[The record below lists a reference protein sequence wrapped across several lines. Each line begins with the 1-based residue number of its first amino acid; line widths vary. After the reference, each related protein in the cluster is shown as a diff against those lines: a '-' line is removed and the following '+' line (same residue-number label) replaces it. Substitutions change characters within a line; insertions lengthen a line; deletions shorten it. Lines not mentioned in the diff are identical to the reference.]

1 MYGLGVDLGTSFT
14 AAATA
19 SAWAL
24 DMAPLAGQAVVTP
37 SVAYLDEKGALLT
50 GEAADRLGLQDPS
63 RAAREFKRRLGDPT
77 PVILDGAPY
86 SPTALMAALL
96 RSVVDTVSQ
105 AQGGPPDR
113 IVLTHPAV
121 WGPYR
126 REQFAGIPHLA
137 GLPRPQA
144 EPGSVAESDGPTVI
158 TITEPVAAATYY
170 CSTQPLPPDGL
181 LAVYDLGGGT
191 FDSAVVRNG
200 RDGLEIIG
208 TPEGIEWLG
217 GADFDQAIM
226 DHVDRQLDGAIT
238 ALDPTDPGT
247 ASILATLQ
255 RDCMLAKEAL
265 SSREQADI
273 TVPLPGSVRHVTVT
287 RKAFEQMITPSVE
300 TTMETFRRTLTAA
313 GITLQDLT
321 AVLLVGGSSQI
332 PLVTQLLRDTLR
344 RPILINTHPKH
355 AVALGAAMLSTDT
368 HTAHG
373 IPAPRR
379 RKPAAPA
386 RAAVLTGTPPAAAGH
401 DSGAPATTAARAG
414 AAPTAA
420 ERDSGAPAAAAADA
434 AAAVGTAAP
443 KPGRGAKHRAQPPAK
458 PERPASGPA
467 GDTRPAAEPTPTRR
481 WRSRLTDARFIVALI
496 VSFSVLGVAFA
507 FGNAPSDQPQVP
519 SANTATNAPSNQP
532 QVPSATAATKTPSN
546 QPQKP
551 SATAATKTP
560 SNQPQKPSATPK
572 TNTPSKRPMLKLE
585 DVQVHKPS
593 KLATVRPAVVG
604 AEHLVDRSPVFTSLP
619 DPLTGAV
626 LIPGASDDK
635 RLTSPADYLVFDVA
649 RDATVYVAFD
659 RRGAPELYNWWPA
672 WLNQQGFKR
681 TDMIIPTNDKD
692 QRYFVVFAKK
702 VPAGRV
708 TLGPNAATT
717 VYSTGYITLL
727 TAIG

>member
-1 MYGLGVDLGTSFT
+1 
-14 AAATA
+14 
-19 SAWAL
+19 
-24 DMAPLAGQAVVTP
+24 MAPLAGQAIVTP
-37 SVAYLDEKGALLT
+37 SVACVDEKGALLT
-50 GEAADRLGLQDPS
+50 GEAADRLGLQNPS
-63 RAAREFKRRLGDPT
+63 RAVREFKRRLGDPT

-105 AQGGPPDR
+105 AQGGPPNR

-126 REQFAGIPHLA
+126 REQFAAIPHLA

-144 EPGSVAESDGPTVI
+144 EPGSVAGSDGPTVI
-158 TITEPVAAATYY
+158 TTTEPVAAATYY

-238 ALDPTDPGT
+238 TLDPTDPGT

-265 SSREQADI
+265 STREQADI
-273 TVPLPGSVRHVTVT
+273 TVPLSGSVRHVTVT

-313 GITLQDLT
+313 GITLPDLT

-344 RPILINTHPKH
+344 RPIMINTHPKH

-373 IPAPRR
+373 APAPRR
-379 RKPAAPA
+379 SKRAAPA
-386 RAAVLTGTPPAAAGH
+386 TTAVLTGAAPTAAGH
-401 DSGAPATTAARAG
+401 DSGAPATTAVLTG

-420 ERDSGAPAAAAADA
+420 EGDSGAPATTAVLTGAAPTAAEGDSGAPAAAAAA
-434 AAAVGTAAP
+434 GAVGMAAP

-458 PERPASGPA
+458 SVRPASGPA
-467 GDTRPAAEPTPTRR
+467 GDTRPAAEPTPPRR
-481 WRSRLTDARFIVALI
+481 WWSRLTDARFLVALI
-496 VSFSVLGVAFA
+496 VSISVLGVAIA

-519 SANTATNAPSNQP
+519 SANTGANARSNQQ
-532 QVPSATAATKTPSN
+532 QVPSATAATMAPSN
-546 QPQKP
+546 QKP

-560 SNQPQKPSATPK
+560 SNQKPSATPGTK
-572 TNTPSKRPMLKLE
+572 ASSGQPDRAVITLE
-585 DVQVHKPS
+585 DVQVRTPS
-593 KLATVRPAVVG
+593 KLAAVRLAKLGTKPY
-604 AEHLVDRSPVFTSLP
+604 VDRGFSIASLP
-619 DPLTGAV
+619 APLTGAV
-626 LIPGASDDK
+626 LIPGASNDK
-635 RLTSPADYLVFDVA
+635 RLGAPADYLAFDLA
-649 RDATVYVAFD
+649 NDATGYVAFD
-659 RRGAPELYNWWPA
+659 RRGAPEMDNWWPA
-672 WLNQQGFKR
+672 WLHQQGFKR
-681 TDMIIPTNDKD
+681 TDMTIKTTDKD
-692 QRYFVVFAKK
+692 QGYLVVFSKK
-702 VPAGRV
+702 MPAGRV

-717 VYSTGYITLL
+717 ESSTTYITLI
-727 TAIG
+727 TAG

>member
-1 MYGLGVDLGTSFT
+1 MYGVGIDLGTSFT

-37 SVAYLDEKGALLT
+37 SVAYLDEKGTLLT
-50 GEAADRLGLQDPS
+50 GEAADRLGLQDPG

-126 REQFAGIPHLA
+126 REQFAAIPHLA

-144 EPGSVAESDGPTVI
+144 EPGSVAGSDGPTVI

-200 RDGLEIIG
+200 RDGLEIVG

-217 GADFDQAIM
+217 GADFDQAIV

-265 SSREQADI
+265 STREQADI

-344 RPILINTHPKH
+344 RPIMINTHPKH
-355 AVALGAAMLSTDT
+355 AVALGAAMLSADVRTER
-368 HTAHG
+368 G

-379 RKPAAPA
+379 PEP
-386 RAAVLTGTPPAAAGH
+386 
-401 DSGAPATTAARAG
+401 GAPATTAARTG
-414 AAPTAA
+414 APPTAA
-420 ERDSGAPAAAAADA
+420 GGDSGAPASASA
-434 AAAVGTAAP
+434 AAAVGAPAP
-443 KPGRGAKHRAQPPAK
+443 KARRGAKHRAQPLATSV
-458 PERPASGPA
+458 RPASGPA
-467 GDTRPAAEPTPTRR
+467 GHTRPAAVPPPARRR
-481 WRSRLTDARFIVALI
+481 WSRLAIARFVVALVVVFGLLGAVI
-496 VSFSVLGVAFA
+496 V
-507 FGNAPSDQPQVP
+507 FGTNAPSDRPQVP
-519 SANTATNAPSNQP
+519 GATSGTNAPSDRRDRM
-532 QVPSATAATKTPSN
+532 VI
-546 QPQKP
+546 
-551 SATAATKTP
+551 
-560 SNQPQKPSATPK
+560 
-572 TNTPSKRPMLKLE
+572 KLE
-585 DVQVHKPS
+585 DVQVRKPS
-593 KLATVRPAVVG
+593 KLTTVRPAKKG
-604 AEHLVDRSPVFTSLP
+604 AKHFVDRTVTIASLP
-619 DPLTGAV
+619 DPLTGGV
-626 LIPGASDDK
+626 LVPGASDDK

-659 RRGAPELYNWWPA
+659 GRGAPDVDNWWPA
-672 WLNQQGFKR
+672 WLNLQGFKP
-681 TDMIIPTNDKD
+681 TDMTIKTTDSA
-692 QRYFVVFAKK
+692 QGGLVVFAKE

-708 TLGPNAATT
+708 TLGPNAAT
-717 VYSTGYITLL
+717 STFSTSYVTLV
-727 TAIG
+727 TAYG

>member
-1 MYGLGVDLGTSFT
+1 MYGVGIDLGTSFT

-24 DMAPLAGQAVVTP
+24 DMVPLAGQAVVTP
-37 SVAYLDEKGALLT
+37 SVACVDEKGALLT

-126 REQFAGIPHLA
+126 REQFAAIPHLA

-144 EPGSVAESDGPTVI
+144 EPGSVAGSDGPTVI
-158 TITEPVAAATYY
+158 TTTEPVAAATYY

-217 GADFDQAIM
+217 GADFDQAIV
-226 DHVDRQLDGAIT
+226 DHVDRELDGAIT

-247 ASILATLQ
+247 AAILATVQ
-255 RDCMLAKEAL
+255 RDCMLAKEGL
-265 SSREQADI
+265 STREQADI
-273 TVPLPGSVRHVTVT
+273 TVALPGSVRHVTVT
-287 RKAFEQMITPSVE
+287 RKTFEQMITPSVE
-300 TTMETFRRTLTAA
+300 TTMETFRRSLTAA
-313 GITLQDLT
+313 GVTLQDLT

-344 RPILINTHPKH
+344 RPIMINTHPKH
-355 AVALGAAMLSTDT
+355 AVALGAAMLSSDT
-368 HTAHG
+368 HTPRG

-379 RKPAAPA
+379 PAPTTPTTTAAQTSAPPTA
-386 RAAVLTGTPPAAAGH
+386 TKRDSGEHRVVSRHVAGSVTPAPAAAG
-401 DSGAPATTAARAG
+401 APARK
-414 AAPTAA
+414 A
-420 ERDSGAPAAAAADA
+420 E
-434 AAAVGTAAP
+434 
-443 KPGRGAKHRAQPPAK
+443 RGAKHRALPPAK
-458 PERPASGPA
+458 PTQPVSGPT
-467 GDTRPAAEPTPTRR
+467 GDTGPADVPPPARPR
-481 WRSRLTDARFIVALI
+481 WSRLANARVGVAL
-496 VSFSVLGVAFA
+496 VAVFGLLGVALVYGNNA
-507 FGNAPSDQPQVP
+507 PSHRPQVSSATPETNAPSDQTQ
-519 SANTATNAPSNQP
+519 A
-532 QVPSATAATKTPSN
+532 PSATPETNTPSKR
-546 QPQKP
+546 PQ
-551 SATAATKTP
+551 A
-560 SNQPQKPSATPK
+560 PSATPK
-572 TNTPSKRPMLKLE
+572 TNTPSKRPTLKLK

-593 KLATVRPAVVG
+593 KLNSVRPAVVG
-604 AEHLVDRSPVFTSLP
+604 AKHFVDRPPVFTSLP

-659 RRGAPELYNWWPA
+659 RRGAPEVANWWPA

-692 QRYFVVFAKK
+692 QRHFVVFAKK

-727 TAIG
+727 TAQG

>member
-1 MYGLGVDLGTSFT
+1 MGIDLGTSFT

-24 DMAPLAGQAVVTP
+24 DMVPLAGQAVVTP
-37 SVAYLDEKGALLT
+37 SVACVDEKGALLT

-126 REQFAGIPHLA
+126 REQFAAIPHLA

-144 EPGSVAESDGPTVI
+144 EPGSVAGSDGPTVI
-158 TITEPVAAATYY
+158 TTTEPVAAATYY

-200 RDGLEIIG
+200 RDGLEIVG

-247 ASILATLQ
+247 ASILATVQ

-265 SSREQADI
+265 STREQADI

-344 RPILINTHPKH
+344 RPVLINTHPKH
-355 AVALGAAMLSTDT
+355 AVALGAAMLSSDT

-379 RKPAAPA
+379 SAP
-386 RAAVLTGTPPAAAGH
+386 TTPT
-401 DSGAPATTAARAG
+401 TTAARTG
-414 AAPTAA
+414 TPSAATK
-420 ERDSGAPAAAAADA
+420 RDSGEHHVVSRHAAPGSVTPAPA
-434 AAAVGTAAP
+434 GAP
-443 KPGRGAKHRAQPPAK
+443 ALKAKRGAKHRAQPPAK
-458 PERPASGPA
+458 PTQPVSGPA
-467 GDTRPAAEPTPTRR
+467 GDTHPADVPPPARRR
-481 WRSRLTDARFIVALI
+481 WSRLANARVVVAL
-496 VSFSVLGVAFA
+496 VAVFGLLGVALVY
-507 FGNAPSDQPQVP
+507 GNDAPSRQPQVS
-519 SANTATNAPSNQP
+519 SATSETNAPSNQT
-532 QVPSATAATKTPSN
+532 QASGTNAPSDQTP
-546 QPQKP
+546 
-551 SATAATKTP
+551 A
-560 SNQPQKPSATPK
+560 PSATPG
-572 TNTPSKRPMLKLE
+572 TNTPSKRPQAPRATPETNIPSKRPMLKLE
-585 DVQVHKPS
+585 NVQVHKPS
-593 KLATVRPAVVG
+593 KLTTVRPAVVG
-604 AEHLVDRSPVFTSLP
+604 AKHFVDRSPVFTSLP

-649 RDATVYVAFD
+649 RDATVHVAFD
-659 RRGAPELYNWWPA
+659 RRGAPEVYNWWPA

-681 TDMIIPTNDKD
+681 TDMIITTNDKD
-692 QRYFVVFAKK
+692 QRHFVVFAKK

-717 VYSTGYITLL
+717 VYSTGYITLV
-727 TAIG
+727 TAHG

>member
-1 MYGLGVDLGTSFT
+1 MYGVGIDLGTSFT

-24 DMAPLAGQAVVTP
+24 DMVPLAGQAVVTP
-37 SVAYLDEKGALLT
+37 SVAYLDEKGTLLT

-96 RSVVDTVSQ
+96 RSVVDTVSE
-105 AQGGPPDR
+105 ARGGPPDR

-126 REQFAGIPHLA
+126 REQFAAIPHLA

-144 EPGSVAESDGPTVI
+144 EPGAVAGSDGPTVI
-158 TITEPVAAATYY
+158 TTTEPVAAATYY

-265 SSREQADI
+265 STREQADI

-344 RPILINTHPKH
+344 RPVMINTHPKH
-355 AVALGAAMLSTDT
+355 AVALGAAMLSSDT
-368 HTAHG
+368 HTARG

-379 RKPAAPA
+379 SAP
-386 RAAVLTGTPPAAAGH
+386 TTPT
-401 DSGAPATTAARAG
+401 TTAARTG
-414 AAPTAA
+414 APPAA
-420 ERDSGAPAAAAADA
+420 TKRDSGEHHVVSQHAAPASVTPAPAAAPAGAP
-434 AAAVGTAAP
+434 AP
-443 KPGRGAKHRAQPPAK
+443 KAKRGAKHRVQPPAK
-458 PERPASGPA
+458 PTQPVSGPA
-467 GDTRPAAEPTPTRR
+467 GDTRPADVPPPARRR
-481 WRSRLTDARFIVALI
+481 WSRLANARVVVAL
-496 VSFSVLGVAFA
+496 VAVFGLLGVALVSA
-507 FGNAPSDQPQVP
+507 NNAPSDRPQVSSAETNALSGQTQAP
-519 SANTATNAPSNQP
+519 SATPETNAPSGQT
-532 QVPSATAATKTPSN
+532 QT
-546 QPQKP
+546 
-551 SATAATKTP
+551 
-560 SNQPQKPSATPK
+560 PSATPE

-604 AEHLVDRSPVFTSLP
+604 AKHFVDRPPVFTSLP

-659 RRGAPELYNWWPA
+659 RRGAPEVYNWWPA

-681 TDMIIPTNDKD
+681 TDMIITTNDKD
-692 QRYFVVFAKK
+692 QRHFVVFAKK

-717 VYSTGYITLL
+717 VYSTGYITLV
-727 TAIG
+727 TAHG